1 MGKRQRRRYIA
12 FNLLSEGEITKSMFI
27 RSIANE
33 IIRIYGEYGASK
45 AQFWLSYYEEK
56 SKRGIIQCSHKT
68 VDLIRVPLAAM
79 TEIEKIP
86 VLIHV
91 LGISGTIKTAKDKYF
106 GDTKPTSESL
116 LSDDDQK

>member
-1 MGKRQRRRYIA
+1 MGKRERRRYIA
-12 FNLLSEGEITKSMFI
+12 FDLLSEGEITKNMLI
-27 RSIANE
+27 RTIANE
-33 IIRIYGEYGASK
+33 IMRVYGEYGASK

-68 VDLIRVPLAAM
+68 VDLIRVPLA
-79 TEIEKIP
+79 TITNIEKTP

-106 GDTKPTSESL
+106 GEAKPVSESSL
-116 LSDDDQK
+116 PDDGPK

>member
-1 MGKRQRRRYIA
+1 MGKRQRRRYIV
-12 FNLLSEGEITKSMFI
+12 FNLLSEGEITKSMLI

-33 IIRIYGEYGASK
+33 IMRVHGEYGASK

-56 SKRGIIQCSHKT
+56 SKRGIIQCTHKT
-68 VDLIRVPLAAM
+68 VDLIRVPLATM
-79 TEIEKIP
+79 TDIEKTP

-106 GDTKPTSESL
+106 GDTEPESKSL
-116 LSDDDQK
+116 SSDDDPK